1 MMGVPLLSVERKHR
15 KETGTG
21 RKGDRRASF
30 VLRAMVS
37 GPWNTN
43 CIFREGTCRYTPRA
57 VREILFCSKT
67 QQPTAANP
75 FSVTKV
81 LRAFTGK
88 EGSVSF
94 WKAQSSP
101 KLICLECKDNPS
113 PTRILVFD
121 NPPLYY
127 NLLNIHLLPFRQR
140 LLKFQYQAIFI
151 IQEYVKQ

>member
-1 MMGVPLLSVERKHR
+1 MVVPLLSVERKHR
-15 KETGTG
+15 KETGTR
-21 RKGDRRASF
+21 RKGERRASF

-43 CIFREGTCRYTPRA
+43 CIFREGTCKYTPWA
-57 VREILFCSKT
+57 VREILLCNKT

-94 WKAQSSP
+94 WKARHPQNWFAWSVRTILLQP
-101 KLICLECKDNPS
+101 AFYFLI
-113 PTRILVFD
+113 ILLFILIFLISICY
-121 NPPLYY
+121 PLGSGF
-127 NLLNIHLLPFRQR
+127 LNSNIR
-140 LLKFQYQAIFI
+140 LFVSYKNM
-151 IQEYVKQ
+151 

>member
-1 MMGVPLLSVERKHR
+1 MVVPLFSVERKQR
-15 KETGTG
+15 KETGTR
-21 RKGDRRASF
+21 RKGERRASF

-43 CIFREGTCRYTPRA
+43 CIFREGTCKYIPRA
-57 VREILFCSKT
+57 VREILLCSKT

-94 WKAQSSP
+94 WKARHPQNWFAWSVR
-101 KLICLECKDNPS
+101 
-113 PTRILVFD
+113 TRILFFD